1 MPIIKKR
8 VIRKGGS
15 LKKGGCSQNAAINDS
30 YNLLDDAIKKTTGG
44 KKGGSYANVN
54 DNYMLNQK
62 TTGGKKGGCYANV
75 NDNYMLIDQKTTGG
89 KKGGCYANVNDNYM
103 LTDQKTTGGKKGG
116 SYANVN
122 DSYMLTQKKTGGKK
136 KGGNLFSMGKTLFN
150 SVLTENN
157 GQAIPPPVQ
166 SVVDTP
172 PPPVSAPPAP
182 PVPPPV
188 SAQPQT
194 AVATTPAVTK
204 GGRGRRNAGCGC
216 QGTKK
221 GGFDL
226 APFAAAVTLLATRLM
241 TEKKDFEM
249 FDGPVNSRKG
259 SRTTRTMKKY

>member
-75 NDNYMLIDQKTTGG
+75 NDNYML
-89 KKGGCYANVNDNYM
+89 
-103 LTDQKTTGGKKGG
+103 TDQKTTGGKKGG

-122 DSYMLTQKKTGGKK
+122 DSYMLTQKKTGGK

-172 PPPVSAPPAP
+172 
-182 PVPPPV
+182 PPPV